1 MMKNLRYGHMH
12 HVPISVTRPR
22 RIKRHQSLFVFK
34 AVLIVAILTGL
45 VLSAVMTLQMDNS
58 QQAVA
63 LGSSAL
69 PDSNRID
76 ASGAESVFEDSIIDP
91 RLILGT
97 ELPVIYGLDLD
108 EVETGETEHEEQ
120 PSQQGTDIFFDV
132 LPDDIKMEILD
143 FANDAPKNFH
153 IGTTGP
159 QVLIYHT
166 HTLEA
171 YRQIEGQEYVEAGAW
186 RTNDFDSSVI
196 AVGEVLK
203 AQLESYGYTVLHDTT
218 NHEPPSL
225 KTAYS
230 RSLETMERYAKE
242 YPTLRLFI
250 DLHRDAYNDVEAGKK
265 DFVTVDGNEC
275 ARMMFVVG
283 TGEKYSIKPN
293 YESNYKLALAVTNE
307 LESICKGFTRPIRVK
322 TGRYN
327 QQVSDMCLLIE
338 VGHNANAL
346 EQAKNAAKYAALA
359 ISKVVAIGE

>member
-1 MMKNLRYGHMH
+1 MKKMRVGRMTN
-12 HVPISVTRPR
+12 VPISNPR
-22 RIKRHQSLFVFK
+22 RLKQRHRPLFVLK
-34 AVLIVAILTGL
+34 SVLIGAIVIGL
-45 VLSAVMTLQMDNS
+45 GLSAVLTLQMGSTADV
-58 QQAVA
+58 VA
-63 LGSSAL
+63 LGSSDL
-69 PDSNRID
+69 PAESGRID
-76 ASGAESVFEDSIIDP
+76 ASGIESVFEESIIDP

-108 EVETGETEHEEQ
+108 EVEIEETEHEPQ
-120 PSQQGTDIFFDV
+120 PQPGTDIFFDV
-132 LPDDIKMEILD
+132 LPEDIKMEILG
-143 FANDAPKNFH
+143 FANDTPKDFH
-153 IGTTGP
+153 IGTQGP
-159 QVLIYHT
+159 QIWIYHT

-171 YRQIEGQEYVEAGAW
+171 YRQIAGQEYVEAGSW
-186 RTNDFDSSVI
+186 RTEDEDSSVV
-196 AVGEVLK
+196 AVGEMLK
-203 AQLESYGYTVLHDTT
+203 AELESYGYTVLHDMT

-230 RSLETMERYAKE
+230 RSLETMEKYAKE
-242 YPTLRLFI
+242 YPTLQVYI
-250 DLHRDAYNDVEAGKK
+250 DVHRDAYNDVEAGSK

-283 TGEKYSIKPN
+283 TGEKYDVKPN

-338 VGHNANAL
+338 MGHNANAL

-359 ISKVVAIGE
+359 LSRVVAIGE